1 MRGMRMKRDK
11 NGIFKRNPDR
21 RKDTNEW
28 TIAVYLLSVTPH
40 RIVKVENK

>member
-1 MRGMRMKRDK
+1 MKRDK

-40 RIVKVENK
+40 RCVKVANK